1 MLVPT
6 LLFCLGIV
14 VLYFGADWLV
24 RGSSSLALNL
34 GVSPVIVGLTI
45 VAMGTSAPELVAS
58 LQAQLAQDAGAIVLG
73 NVIGSNIY
81 NVGLILGLAAIIGPL
96 HVHSD
101 IVRRETPIAIGVS
114 ALLLIM
120 MFGGVVYRWQ
130 GITLCI
136 LFIVYILFQIRL
148 ATSGKKLDTLAK
160 EYTKEL
166 KPPKPA
172 KRGKLWWMIFLIFGG
187 MAALVLGAR
196 LLVDNA
202 ILIAESLGI
211 SQRVI
216 GLTLVAFGTS
226 LPELAT
232 TLVAAVKKQRDIAVA
247 NVVGSNIFNILL
259 IIGTVATV
267 RPITFDF
274 DLMWRDGAFM
284 LAVIVLMMLM
294 ILKGRR
300 LERWQGAF
308 LVILCLAYGY
318 LLF

>member
-1 MLVPT
+1 MLFPV

-14 VLYFGADWLV
+14 VLYFGAEWLV
-24 RGSSSLALNL
+24 RGSSSLALAL

-58 LQAQLAQDAGAIVLG
+58 LQAQLAKDAGAIVLG

-96 HVHSD
+96 QVHSD
-101 IVRRETPIAIGVS
+101 IVRRETPIAIVAS

-120 MFGGVVYRWQ
+120 MFGGVIFRWE
-130 GITLCI
+130 GIILCI
-136 LFIVYILFQIRL
+136 LFISYILFQILMAR
-148 ATSGKKLDTLAK
+148 SGKKLDTLAK
-160 EYTKEL
+160 EFTKEL
-166 KPPKPA
+166 KAAKPA
-172 KRGKLWWMIFLIFGG
+172 KGGKRLWMIFLICVGV
-187 MAALVLGAR
+187 AALVLGAR

-232 TLVAAVKKQRDIAVA
+232 TLVAAIKKERDIAVA

-274 DLMWRDGAFM
+274 DMMWRDGVFM
-284 LAVIVLMMLM
+284 LVVIALMMLM

-300 LERWQGAF
+300 LERWQGVF
-308 LVILCLAYGY
+308 LVVLCLAYGY